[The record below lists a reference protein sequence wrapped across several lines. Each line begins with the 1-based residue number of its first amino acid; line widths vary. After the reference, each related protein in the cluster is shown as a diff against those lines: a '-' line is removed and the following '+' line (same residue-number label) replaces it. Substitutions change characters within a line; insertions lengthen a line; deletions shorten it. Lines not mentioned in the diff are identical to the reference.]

1 MGRMDI
7 SGRASGLRELMCKH
21 SDKGACLCFRGS
33 EEGNVA
39 GTDEEERE
47 E

>member
-1 MGRMDI
+1 MGHVDI
-7 SGRASGLRELMCKH
+7 PARASGRRELLCKH

-33 EEGNVA
+33 EESSVA
-39 GTDEEERE
+39 GTDEEKRE